1 MIASIINGFLKGYSL
16 ENFIM
21 TMHSK
26 VYSVLEKI
34 ESLNQN
40 WRYELCE
47 EQAKEHSFGR
57 IRSLEHKEVK
67 LWAIPRTVGQMLKC
81 LVLARNAKTI
91 LELGCSSGYST
102 LWLAMGAIATQGHV
116 YTTEIFD
123 EKVQLAQ
130 KHFQEA
136 ELDQHITIYQ
146 QDIIKT
152 LQEWQHSAI
161 DVLFM
166 DADIANYIHYF
177 DYLLPL
183 LSEHAI
189 VAIDNAISHE
199 NYLGKFYE
207 KIVAS
212 KKFIMEILP
221 IGDGLCIL
229 RKI

>member
-1 MIASIINGFLKGYSL
+1 MIIQP
-16 ENFIM
+16 
-21 TMHSK
+21 K

-40 WRYELCE
+40 WHYELSE
-47 EQAKEHSFGR
+47 EQSQQHSFGR

-67 LWAIPRTVGQMLKC
+67 LWAVPRTVGQMLKC
-81 LVLARNAKTI
+81 LILARNAKTI

-102 LWLAMGAIATQGHV
+102 LWLAMGAVTTQGHV

-123 EKVQLAQ
+123 EKVQLAK
-130 KHFQEA
+130 KHFQKA
-136 ELDQHITIYQ
+136 ELDQYITIYQ

-152 LQEWQHSAI
+152 LQKWQHNSI
-161 DVLFM
+161 DFLFM
-166 DADIANYIHYF
+166 DADIANYVYYF

-199 NYLGKFYE
+199 NYLRAFYE
-207 KIVAS
+207 KIVES

-221 IGDGLCIL
+221 IGDGLCVL

>member
-1 MIASIINGFLKGYSL
+1 MI
-16 ENFIM
+16 
-21 TMHSK
+21 THPK
-26 VYSVLEKI
+26 VYPILEKI

-40 WRYELCE
+40 WQYELSE
-47 EQAKEHSFGR
+47 EQSQQHSFGR

-67 LWAIPRTVGQMLKC
+67 LWAVPRTVGQMLKC
-81 LVLARNAKTI
+81 LVLAQNAKTI

-102 LWLAMGAIATQGHV
+102 LWLAMGAATAQGHV

-130 KHFQEA
+130 KHFREA
-136 ELDQHITIYQ
+136 ELEQYITIYQ

-152 LQEWQHSAI
+152 LQEWQNNSI
-161 DVLFM
+161 DFLFM
-166 DADIANYIHYF
+166 DADIANYVHYF

-199 NYLGKFYE
+199 NYLRTFYE
-207 KIVAS
+207 KIVES
-212 KKFIMEILP
+212 KNFIMEILP